1 MEQRLPKA
9 PKSPVADLCL
19 GRADKGG
26 DVPRSTKDRTRKG
39 PDASLKGRATRHPAP
54 LVGILL
60 KGDSVIRRIVSV
72 LVVSAILLATVVAPA
87 FAESVR
93 GCNNNGCGDG
103 EPISDST
110 QTVDVVVVSGDHST
124 TTTTVTAT
132 QTTTT
137 TNTVNNPTP

>member
-1 MEQRLPKA
+1 VEQRLPKA

-87 FAESVR
+87 FA
-93 GCNNNGCGDG
+93 DDD

-110 QTVDVVVVSGDHST
+110 QTVDVIVLSGDNST
-124 TTTTVTAT
+124 TTITLTAN

-137 TNTVNNPTP
+137 TVNNPTP